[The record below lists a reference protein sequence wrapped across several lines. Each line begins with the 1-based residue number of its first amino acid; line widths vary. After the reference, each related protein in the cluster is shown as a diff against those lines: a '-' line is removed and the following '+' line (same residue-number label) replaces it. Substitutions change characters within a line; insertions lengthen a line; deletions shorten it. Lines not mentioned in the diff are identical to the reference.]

1 MHPVFGELRFLS
13 NLSFESQMA
22 SNFDIAEVAA
32 LAAAAVDA
40 PGPSLRA
47 TVRSDANGI
56 IERLAQHRLASFP
69 PEAAKTFRR
78 LTPGET
84 ARILGVTEAYLRQLV
99 PTASVGE
106 RRQFSLE
113 DLWALR
119 KTLDAKP
126 RTAGKYLPGRKAGEP
141 LQVIAVM
148 NFKGGSGKTTTTA
161 HLAQYLALR
170 GYRVLAIDLDP
181 QASLT
186 GLFGLRPEIDIPT
199 GSSFYGAIRHNG
211 ERLSM
216 RGIVRNTYMP
226 GLDLVPAALEL
237 MEYEFETPHALM
249 NANGAS
255 QVFSRAASALKEIES
270 DYDVVVIDCPPQL
283 GYLSIS
289 ALVAATSVLVTV
301 HPQMLDVAS
310 LGQFMLM
317 LGDLLDVIA
326 NASGGAEAPYDWM
339 RYLITRF
346 EPGDGPQTQMLTLL
360 RSMFGERI
368 LIHPT
373 LKSTAISDAGLTNQ
387 TLFEVSRNQ
396 FVRST
401 YDRAMESIENVNGEI
416 EALIRKAWGRPA

>member
-1 MHPVFGELRFLS
+1 MTSGMQIGVGLEGLTSDPAG
-13 NLSFESQMA
+13 N
-22 SNFDIAEVAA
+22 
-32 LAAAAVDA
+32 
-40 PGPSLRA
+40 PGASLRA
-47 TVRSDANGI
+47 IVRSDANGI
-56 IERLAQHRLASFP
+56 IERLANHQLASFP
-69 PEAAKTFRR
+69 PEAKKSFRR
-78 LTPGET
+78 LTPGEA
-84 ARILGVTEAYLRQLV
+84 ARLLKVTEAYLRQLT
-99 PTASVGE
+99 PPSSAGE
-106 RRQFSLE
+106 RRQYSL
-113 DLWALR
+113 DDMMAIR
-119 KTLDAKP
+119 RTLDAKP
-126 RTAGKYLPGRKAGEP
+126 RSAGKYLPGRKPGEP

-170 GYRVLAIDLDP
+170 GYRVLAVDLDP

-186 GLFGLRPEIDIPT
+186 GLFGLRPEIDVPVG
-199 GSSFYGAIRHNG
+199 GSLYGAIRHTG
-211 ERLSM
+211 ERLSV
-216 RGIVRNTYMP
+216 RSIVRETYIP
-226 GLDLVPAALEL
+226 GLDIVPAALEL
-237 MEYEFETPHALM
+237 MEFEFETPHALM
-249 NANGAS
+249 NAAGAQ
-255 QVFSRAASALKEIES
+255 QVFSRAAQALHEVEA
-270 DYDVVVIDCPPQL
+270 DYDVVVLDCPPQL

-326 NASGGAEAPYDWM
+326 NASGGSEASYDWM

-387 TLFEVSRNQ
+387 TLFEVPRGQ

-416 EALIRKAWGRPA
+416 ESLIRKAWGRPT

>member
-1 MHPVFGELRFLS
+1 
-13 NLSFESQMA
+13 MA
-22 SNFDIAEVAA
+22 PNTNTDAEAA
-32 LAAAAVDA
+32 TLGTPSTGKA
-40 PGPSLRA
+40 PPSLRA
-47 TVRSDANGI
+47 IVRNDANDI

-69 PEAAKTFRR
+69 PEASKAFRR

-84 ARILGVTEAYLRQLV
+84 AHILGVTEAYLRQLV
-99 PTASVGE
+99 PPVSAGE
-106 RRQFSLE
+106 RRQFSLD
-113 DLWALR
+113 DLLSIR
-119 KTLDAKP
+119 KTLDSKP
-126 RTAGKYLPGRKAGEP
+126 RSAGKYLPGRKSTEP

-170 GYRVLAIDLDP
+170 GYRVLAVDLDP

-186 GLFGLRPEIDIPT
+186 GLFGLRPEIDVPA
-199 GSSFYGAIRHNG
+199 GGSFYGAIRHNG
-211 ERLSM
+211 ECLPM
-216 RGIVRNTYMP
+216 RDIVQKTYIP

-249 NANGAS
+249 SSTGS
-255 QVFSRAASALKEIES
+255 QQLFSRAALALKEVES
-270 DYDVVVIDCPPQL
+270 NYDVVVIDCPPQL

-289 ALVAATSVLVTV
+289 ALVASTSVLVTV

-326 NASGGAEAPYDWM
+326 KAAGGAESSYDWM
-339 RYLITRF
+339 RYVITRF

-416 EALIRKAWGRPA
+416 EILIRKAWGRPT

>member
-1 MHPVFGELRFLS
+1 MHPTQGELRLFP
-13 NLSFESQMA
+13 NLSPEPKMA
-22 SNFDIAEVAA
+22 SNLDTRSETTAP
-32 LAAAAVDA
+32 A
-40 PGPSLRA
+40 PGVVPSLRA
-47 TVRSDANGI
+47 LVRSDANGI

-84 ARILGVTEAYLRQLV
+84 ARILGVTEAYLRQLM
-99 PTASVGE
+99 PPASVGE
-106 RRQFSLE
+106 RRQYALE
-113 DLWALR
+113 DLAAIR
-119 KTLDAKP
+119 KALDAKP
-126 RTAGKYLPGRKAGEP
+126 RSVGKYLPGRKPGEP

-170 GYRVLAIDLDP
+170 GYRVLAVDLDP

-186 GLFGLRPEIDIPT
+186 GLFGLRPEIDVPAG
-199 GSSFYGAIRHNG
+199 GSFFGAIRHSG
-211 ERLSM
+211 EQVPM
-216 RGIVRNTYMP
+216 RSIVKTTYMP

-249 NANGAS
+249 RAQGSN
-255 QVFSRAASALKEIES
+255 QVFSRAAHALREIEG

-326 NASGGAEAPYDWM
+326 GASGGVESSYDWM

-387 TLFEVSRNQ
+387 TLFEVSRSQ
-396 FVRST
+396 FIRST

-416 EALIRKAWGRPA
+416 EALIRKAWGRPT

>member
-1 MHPVFGELRFLS
+1 MISEMQTDAAPQGL
-13 NLSFESQMA
+13 A
-22 SNFDIAEVAA
+22 SETGQASAA
-32 LAAAAVDA
+32 
-40 PGPSLRA
+40 SLRSI
-47 TVRSDANGI
+47 VRSDANGI
-56 IERLAQHRLASFP
+56 LERLAQHRLASFP
-69 PEAAKTFRR
+69 PEARKGFRR
-78 LTPGET
+78 LAPGEA
-84 ARILGVTEAYLRQLV
+84 ARLLKVTEAYLRQLT
-99 PTASVGE
+99 PPAAAGE
-106 RRQFSLE
+106 RRLYSLE
-113 DLWALR
+113 DLSLIR

-126 RTAGKYLPGRKAGEP
+126 RSAGKYLPGRKPAES

-170 GYRVLAIDLDP
+170 GYRVLALDLDP

-186 GLFGLRPEIDIPT
+186 GLFGLRPEFDVPAG
-199 GSSFYGAIRHNG
+199 GSLYGAIRHTG
-211 ERLSM
+211 ERASIRSIL
-216 RGIVRNTYMP
+216 RQTYIP
-226 GLDLVPAALEL
+226 GLDIVPAALEL
-237 MEYEFETPHALM
+237 MEFEFETPHALM
-249 NANGAS
+249 NAMGAQ
-255 QVFSRAASALKEIES
+255 QVFSRAARALQEVEG

-326 NASGGAEAPYDWM
+326 NASGGAEASYDWM

-396 FVRST
+396 FVRAT

-416 EALIRKAWGRPA
+416 ESLIRKAWGRPS